1 MTDTISI
8 VGIGMMTPVGDSAA
22 MTATSVQAGISA
34 YQASSIY
41 NKRFQPMT
49 MALTPEDA
57 LPPLHEELEQV
68 PKLTS
73 RQRRMLRLAD
83 KAIAEALAVSK
94 SPISPP
100 LFLAGPEE
108 IPDCP
113 KPIDDSFLT
122 HLHKQAKGG
131 FNLGKSK
138 LLAHGRASGIEI
150 ISQAW
155 SVLASGSE
163 PFVLVGGVDTY
174 LDLYLLGTL
183 DMHDR
188 ILADGVMDGFAPGEG
203 AAFLLL
209 ASTQTVEKYSLK
221 PLANLCQ
228 PGLANEP
235 GHRYSQ
241 TPYKGEGL
249 SQAMTDALASLN
261 GEKVQTVFST
271 MNGENFHAKEW
282 GVANIRNQSSLAEKL
297 QFEHPADCYGDPGA
311 AAGPLMIGL
320 AASGMKNGDIPPPC
334 LVYCSSEHEKR
345 GAVCLLKPKT

>member
-1 MTDTISI
+1 MSDTICI
-8 VGIGMMTPVGDSAA
+8 VGVGMMTPVGDSAA
-22 MTATSVQAGISA
+22 MTSVSVQAGISA

-57 LPPLHEELEQV
+57 LPPLHEELEKV
-68 PKLTS
+68 SGLTS

-83 KAIAEALAVSK
+83 KAIAEALSVSK

-100 LFLAGPEE
+100 LFLAGPEH

-122 HLHKQAKGG
+122 HLHQQAKSG
-131 FNLGKSK
+131 FHLGKSK
-138 LLAHGRASGIEI
+138 LFAQGRASGIEALA
-150 ISQAW
+150 QAW
-155 SVLASGSE
+155 SALASGSE

-183 DMHDR
+183 DMDNR

-203 AAFLLL
+203 AAFLLV
-209 ASTQTVEKYSLK
+209 ASPQAVEKYSLK
-221 PLANLCQ
+221 PLANICQ
-228 PGLANEP
+228 PALANEP
-235 GHRYSQ
+235 GHRYSE
-241 TPYKGEGL
+241 TTYKGDGL
-249 SQAMTDALASLN
+249 SQAMTAALTGLK
-261 GEKVQTVFST
+261 GEKVNTVFST
-271 MNGENFHAKEW
+271 MNGENLHAKEW
-282 GVANIRNQSSLAEKL
+282 GVANIRNQASLAEKL
-297 QFEHPADCYGDPGA
+297 NFEHPADCYGDPGA
-311 AAGPLMIGL
+311 AAGPIMIGL
-320 AASGMKNGDIPPPC
+320 AALGLNEGHVQGPC

>member
-57 LPPLHEELEQV
+57 LPPLDEELETT
-68 PKLTS
+68 PRLTS

-83 KAIAEALAVSK
+83 KAIAESLSVAKVPAL
-94 SPISPP
+94 PP
-100 LFLAGPEE
+100 LVLAGPEE

-122 HLHKQAKGG
+122 HLHRQAKGG

-138 LLAHGRASGIEI
+138 LLAQGRASGIEVI
-150 ISQAW
+150 AQAWTLLTSQA
-155 SVLASGSE
+155 E

-174 LDLYLLGTL
+174 LDLYLLSTL

-188 ILADGVMDGFAPGEG
+188 VLADGVMDGFCPGEG

-209 ASTQTVEKYSLK
+209 ASSQTVGKYGLK

-228 PGLANEP
+228 PALANEP

-241 TPYKGEGL
+241 SPYKGEGL
-249 SQAMTDALASLN
+249 SRAVTTALATLN
-261 GEKVQTVFST
+261 GQKVNAVFSS
-271 MNGENFHAKEW
+271 MNGENLHAKEW
-282 GVANIRNQSSLAEKL
+282 GVASIRNQAALAEKL

-311 AAGPLMIGL
+311 AAAPLMVGL
-320 AASGMKNGDIPPPC
+320 AALGMQGGEIPGPC
-334 LVYCSSEHEKR
+334 MVYCSSEHEKR
-345 GAVCLLKPKT
+345 GAVCLLKP

>member
-1 MTDTISI
+1 MTS
-8 VGIGMMTPVGDSAA
+8 V
-22 MTATSVQAGISA
+22 SVQAGISA
-34 YQASSIY
+34 YQAGSIY

-57 LPPLHEELEQV
+57 LPPLHEELEKV
-68 PKLTS
+68 AGLTG

-83 KAIAEALAVSK
+83 KAIAEALSASK
-94 SPISPP
+94 APIAPP

-113 KPIDDSFLT
+113 KPINDSFLT
-122 HLHKQAKGG
+122 HLHQQAKGG

-138 LLAHGRASGIEI
+138 LFAQGRAAGIEVMA
-150 ISQAW
+150 QAW
-155 SVLASGSE
+155 SMLSSQSE

-183 DMHDR
+183 DMQNR

-209 ASTQTVEKYSLK
+209 ASAQTIEKHGLK
-221 PLANLCQ
+221 PLAHICQ
-228 PGLANEP
+228 PAMASEP

-241 TPYKGEGL
+241 APYKGEGL
-249 SQAMTDALASLN
+249 AQAMTAALAALN
-261 GEKVQTVFST
+261 GQKANTVFASLT
-271 MNGENFHAKEW
+271 GENLHAKEW

-297 QFEHPADCYGDPGA
+297 RFEHPADCYGDPGA
-311 AAGPLMIGL
+311 AAGPLMVGL
-320 AASGMKNGDIPPPC
+320 AALGMKDRQIQGPC

-345 GAVCLLKPKT
+345 GALCLLDPKN

>member
-22 MTATSVQAGISA
+22 MTSVSVQAGISA
-34 YQASSIY
+34 YYSSSIY

-49 MALTPEDA
+49 LALTPEDA
-57 LPPLHEELEQV
+57 LPPLHEELEKV
-68 PKLTS
+68 PRLTS
-73 RQRRMLRLAD
+73 RQRRMLRLAA
-83 KAIAEALAVSK
+83 KPIAEALSASK
-94 SPISPP
+94 LPIAPP
-100 LFLAGPEE
+100 LLLAGPEE

-122 HLHKQAKGG
+122 HLHQQAKGG

-138 LLAHGRASGIEI
+138 LFAQGRASGIEVI
-150 ISQAW
+150 AQAWTLLTSQA
-155 SVLASGSE
+155 E
-163 PFVLVGGVDTY
+163 PFVLVGGLDTY
-174 LDLYLLGTL
+174 LDLYFLGTL

-188 ILADGVMDGFAPGEG
+188 VLADGVMDGFAPGEG

-209 ASTQTVEKYSLK
+209 ASSQAAEKYSLK
-221 PLANLCQ
+221 PIAQICQ
-228 PGLANEP
+228 PALANEP

-241 TPYKGEGL
+241 SPYKGEGL
-249 SQAMTDALASLN
+249 SQAVTTALATLN
-261 GEKVQTVFST
+261 GQKVNTVFSS
-271 MNGENFHAKEW
+271 MNGENLHAKEW
-282 GVANIRNQSSLAEKL
+282 GVASIRNQASLAEKL

-320 AASGMKNGDIPPPC
+320 AALGMNDGHIQGPC

-345 GAVCLLKPKT
+345 GALCLIKAGT

>member
-1 MTDTISI
+1 MPDTISI

-22 MTATSVQAGISA
+22 MTSVSVQAGISA

-57 LPPLHEELEQV
+57 LPPLHEELEKV
-68 PKLTS
+68 PRLTS

-100 LFLAGPEE
+100 LFLAGPEK

-122 HLHKQAKGG
+122 HLHLQAKGG

-138 LLAHGRASGIEI
+138 LFAQGRASGIEVI
-150 ISQAW
+150 TQAW
-155 SVLASGSE
+155 AALASGGE

-174 LDLYLLGTL
+174 LDLYLLSTL

-209 ASTQTVEKYSLK
+209 ASPQTAEKHALRSLGQ
-221 PLANLCQ
+221 LCQ
-228 PGLANEP
+228 PALASEP

-241 TPYKGEGL
+241 SPYKGDGL
-249 SQAMTDALASLN
+249 SQAMTSALAALK
-261 GEKVQTVFST
+261 GEKVNTVFST

-282 GVANIRNQSSLAEKL
+282 GVANIRNQSSFAEKL
-297 QFEHPADCYGDPGA
+297 VFEHPADCYGDPGA
-311 AAGPLMIGL
+311 A
-320 AASGMKNGDIPPPC
+320 
-334 LVYCSSEHEKR
+334 
-345 GAVCLLKPKT
+345 

>member
-34 YQASSIY
+34 YEASSVY

-49 MALTPEDA
+49 LALTPEAA

-68 PKLTS
+68 PRLTS

-83 KAIAEALAVSK
+83 KAIAEALAASK
-94 SPISPP
+94 SPIAPP
-100 LFLAGPEE
+100 LLLAGPEE

-113 KPIDDSFLT
+113 KPLDDSFLK
-122 HLHKQAKGG
+122 HLHRQTKGG

-138 LLAHGRASGIEI
+138 LFAQGRASGIEVI
-150 ISQAW
+150 AQAW
-155 SVLASGSE
+155 SLLTSQAE

-174 LDLYLLGTL
+174 LDLYLLSTL
-183 DMHDR
+183 DLHDR
-188 ILADGVMDGFAPGEG
+188 VLADGVMDGFCPGEG
-203 AAFLLL
+203 AGFLLL
-209 ASTQTVEKYSLK
+209 ASSQTVAKQALRPIAQLCK
-221 PLANLCQ
+221 PELAS
-228 PGLANEP
+228 EP

-241 TPYKGEGL
+241 SPYKGDGL
-249 SQAMTDALASLN
+249 AQAVTAALAALQ

-271 MNGENFHAKEW
+271 MTGENLHAKEW
-282 GVANIRNQSSLAEKL
+282 GVTAIRNQAALAEKL

-320 AASGMKNGDIPPPC
+320 AALGMKDGDLPGPC

>member
-1 MTDTISI
+1 MTDTICI

-22 MTATSVQAGISA
+22 MTTTSVQAGISA

-57 LPPLHEELEQV
+57 LPPLHEELEKV
-68 PKLTS
+68 PGLTS

-83 KAIAEALAVSK
+83 KAIAEALSASK

-100 LFLAGPEE
+100 LFLAGPEQ

-122 HLHKQAKGG
+122 HLHRQAKEK

-138 LLAHGRASGIEI
+138 LFAQGRASGIEAI
-150 ISQAW
+150 AQAW
-155 SVLASGSE
+155 SLLTTQAE
-163 PFVLVGGVDTY
+163 PFVLVGGVDTC

-188 ILADGVMDGFAPGEG
+188 VLADGVMDGFCPGEG

-209 ASTQTVEKYSLK
+209 ASSQAVEKNSLR
-221 PLANLCQ
+221 PLAQICQ
-228 PGLANEP
+228 PALASEP
-235 GHRYSQ
+235 GHRYSKS
-241 TPYKGEGL
+241 PYKGEGL
-249 SQAMTDALASLN
+249 SQAVTTALSTLK
-261 GEKVQTVFST
+261 GEKVNTVFST

-311 AAGPLMIGL
+311 AAGPIMIGL
-320 AASGMKNGDIPPPC
+320 AALGMNEGQVQGPC

-345 GAVCLLKPKT
+345 GAVCLLKAKT

>member
-8 VGIGMMTPVGDSAA
+8 IGIGMMTPVGDSAA
-22 MTATSVQAGISA
+22 MTSVSVQAGISA

-57 LPPLHEELEQV
+57 LPPLHEELEKV
-68 PKLTS
+68 PGLTS
-73 RQRRMLRLAD
+73 RQRRMFRLAD
-83 KAIAEALAVSK
+83 KAIAQALSASK

-100 LFLAGPEE
+100 LFLAGPET

-113 KPIDDSFLT
+113 KPIDDSFLM
-122 HLHKQAKGG
+122 HLHRQAKGG

-138 LLAHGRASGIEI
+138 LLAQGRASGIEVI
-150 ISQAW
+150 TQAW
-155 SVLASGSE
+155 STLSSGSE

-183 DMHDR
+183 DMDNR

-209 ASTQTVEKYSLK
+209 ASVETVEKYSLK
-221 PLANLCQ
+221 PLANICQ
-228 PGLANEP
+228 PALADEP

-241 TPYKGEGL
+241 TPYKGDGL
-249 SQAMTDALASLN
+249 SQAMTAALSGLK
-261 GEKVQTVFST
+261 GEKVNTVFST
-271 MNGENFHAKEW
+271 MNGENLHAKEW
-282 GVANIRNQSSLAEKL
+282 GVANIRNQAALSEKL
-297 QFEHPADCYGDPGA
+297 RFEHPADCYGDPGA
-311 AAGPLMIGL
+311 AAGPIMIGL
-320 AASGMKNGDIPPPC
+320 AAMGMNEGHVQGPS

-345 GAVCLLKPKT
+345 GAVCLLKPKA

>member
-1 MTDTISI
+1 MPDTISI

-22 MTATSVQAGISA
+22 MTATSVHAGISA

-49 MALTPEDA
+49 LALTPEDA
-57 LPPLHEELEQV
+57 LPPLHEELEKA
-68 PKLTS
+68 PRRTS
-73 RQRRMLRLAD
+73 RQRRMLRLAA
-83 KAIAEALAVSK
+83 KPIAEALSASK
-94 SPISPP
+94 SPITPP
-100 LFLAGPEE
+100 LLLAGPEE
-108 IPDCP
+108 VPDCP

-122 HLHKQAKGG
+122 HLHLQVKGG

-138 LLAHGRASGIEI
+138 LFAQGRASGIEVI
-150 ISQAW
+150 AQAWTLLTSQA
-155 SVLASGSE
+155 E
-163 PFVLVGGVDTY
+163 PFVLVGGVDSY
-174 LDLYLLGTL
+174 LDLYLLSTL

-188 ILADGVMDGFAPGEG
+188 VLADGVMDGFCPGEG

-209 ASTQTVEKYSLK
+209 ASSQAVDRYGLK

-228 PGLANEP
+228 PALADEP

-241 TPYKGEGL
+241 SSYKGEGL
-249 SQAMTDALASLN
+249 SQAVTTALATLN
-261 GEKVQTVFST
+261 SQKVNAVFSSMT
-271 MNGENFHAKEW
+271 GENLHAKEW
-282 GVANIRNQSSLAEKL
+282 GVTSIRNQASFTEKL

-320 AASGMKNGDIPPPC
+320 AALGMKDSEIPGPC
-334 LVYCSSEHEKR
+334 MVYCSSEHEKR